1 MKKFFISLLA
11 NIIFC
16 ALVFSESPPEI
27 ERPNQKPFPSHW
39 GEPPAAQTKDLRP
52 LPGGFGMGS
61 STLARWVGEN
71 LKKDQADG
79 KRPEKPGV
87 ERPKPRPHFPEHWG
101 NPPEIQLTDHVQL
114 PGGFGMGSSTLA
126 NWIKENIAE
135 DKKNEKPDHIGEFRR
150 LEKLIAEKKNW
161 IENNRTPNSPFNED
175 FLIKEK
181 ELKELQSR
189 FGELKKMPEVET
201 WGKPEVLTDMEKLE
215 PRKFEGDVLK
225 KVKEGKLSQEDARK
239 KLSSLRDEMEKKGL
253 LKRPKRLAKPKLDD
267 SVKESLENIKAQQKK
282 LHESMKAKLAELGEG
297 ATKEQMRA
305 EIEKFKEDNKAD
317 FDKIKADHES
327 IRESMKAARPEK
339 PERPEL
345 TEELKDKV
353 DALKEKHKELHTA
366 RKELS
371 EQLKEASKEEKQEL
385 IAEFKEN
392 NKAKHQEIKNQSKEI
407 IEDIRELVET
417 EATRT
422 SDR

>member
-126 NWIKENIAE
+126 NWIKENL
-135 DKKNEKPDHIGEFRR
+135 KKDSIEKPEILTEK
-150 LEKLIAEKKNW
+150 EKLDPRKHEAEV
-161 IENNRTPNSPFNED
+161 IGA
-175 FLIKEK
+175 
-181 ELKELQSR
+181 LKEGR
-189 FGELKKMPEVET
+189 MTREEAK
-201 WGKPEVLTDMEKLE
+201 
-215 PRKFEGDVLK
+215 
-225 KVKEGKLSQEDARK
+225 K
-239 KLSSLRDEMEKKGL
+239 KLGALREEMEKKG
-253 LKRPKRLAKPKLDD
+253 
-267 SVKESLENIKAQQKK
+267 
-282 LHESMKAKLAELGEG
+282 
-297 ATKEQMRA
+297 
-305 EIEKFKEDNKAD
+305 
-317 FDKIKADHES
+317 
-327 IRESMKAARPEK
+327 
-339 PERPEL
+339 
-345 TEELKDKV
+345 
-353 DALKEKHKELHTA
+353 
-366 RKELS
+366 
-371 EQLKEASKEEKQEL
+371 
-385 IAEFKEN
+385 EFKRKKRALN
-392 NKAKHQEIKNQSKEI
+392 GKA
-407 IEDIRELVET
+407 
-417 EATRT
+417 
-422 SDR
+422 